1 MEFSGYY
8 FTFFCFIFFFETVF
22 TCVFRQKL
30 EEDVCSK
37 IWCHEARG
45 MSNADSICYVWI
57 VYFMGPLYILQCG
70 LCEMVMVYAL
80 ELGSLH
86 HWTSSL
92 TSLILYMLHML
103 ESSAPVHFMWQCF
116 WNWAPVQYNII
127 ISLWV
132 CENPRERRHLL
143 SMTEVQNRTFVCLT
157 IYHTHDIIRLQSRTT
172 RRKLPTPR
180 RDNAFQRR
188 CMEDL
193 PLWCAERGAV
203 SVWSEGA
210 AAGLMME
217 PLWSAPLPSYTLAL
231 IASLLC
237 SQRALNHVSR
247 WKPKLS
253 SVSTLAAVSYLL
265 QAPSRPSRV
274 LSRLG
279 EEHYV

>member
-1 MEFSGYY
+1 MPWSQWYVQSWQQLLCLDCIFHWLFVY
-8 FTFFCFIFFFETVF
+8 FTM
-22 TCVFRQKL
+22 
-30 EEDVCSK
+30 
-37 IWCHEARG
+37 W
-45 MSNADSICYVWI
+45 
-57 VYFMGPLYILQCG
+57 
-70 LCEMVMVYAL
+70 VMWKGYGVLYAL

-92 TSLILYMLHML
+92 TSIILYVLLML

-116 WNWAPVQYNII
+116 WNWAPVQGNII

-132 CENPRERRHLL
+132 CEYSWERRHLL
-143 SMTEVQNRTFVCLT
+143 SMTKFRIARFYVCPF
-157 IYHTHDIIRLQSRTT
+157 IIHMTLFAFKAVLP
-172 RRKLPTPR
+172 RRKPPTPR
-180 RDNAFQRR
+180 RDNTFQRR

-203 SVWSEGA
+203 SVWSQAAAAAA

-237 SQRALNHVSR
+237 SQRALNRVSR